1 MDSAQLRIVFG
12 TFFVRFEP
20 KWKPFWD
27 QVTFMYVFLWYFFT
41 GIFISKS
48 DYEMR
53 LRHHINEANWLSSSW
68 LNWCNLKLD
77 TAYLQKLFLKFVSLE
92 KYRYLFER
100 KPIIWLTW
108 SHHTALHH
116 AIFGSFLWACILAV
130 FFSKQALRLASQ
142 KLRL

>member
-53 LRHHINEANWLSSSW
+53 LRHHINEANWLSGSW
-68 LNWCNLKLD
+68 LNWCNLKLVS
-77 TAYLQKLFLKFVSLE
+77 AYLQKLLKFVSLE
-92 KYRYLFER
+92 KIYVPIR
-100 KPIIWLTW
+100 KKTHHLAHMVTSHSAPPCHIWLFFM
-108 SHHTALHH
+108 SMH
-116 AIFGSFLWACILAV
+116 FGSI
-130 FFSKQALRLASQ
+130 FFSKQALRHASQ
-142 KLRL
+142 KHRL